1 MLFSYYAGRR
11 GSECKGPKRSMA
23 SGFGRAGSLSLDRPL
38 PVPSGR
44 RQGEG
49 EFVTGFTLQT
59 FGFPE
64 IHGDNGPIKLNL
76 RKGLALLIY
85 LAEAK
90 GAVARDVLA
99 TLLWPESPRETAHAR
114 LRRMLHRIALALG
127 QPIFETDRTSVRWSP
142 AIELKVD
149 SHLFESACDRG
160 AFDEACLCYRGDFL
174 AGFALAD
181 CAAFDDW
188 AFYHREAL
196 RGRLMHGLERLVR
209 DNNAAGD
216 HFGAAAHAGRLV
228 ELDPLSE
235 VYGRHLIRSLLTAG
249 DRGSAERH
257 HAALTQRLRDELG
270 VAPEAATEAL
280 MEPATAPPV
289 HAAPTTLY
297 VEGAGV
303 HLAYQT
309 YGSGEL
315 DILIMPGFV
324 SHVERVWEHPACR
337 SFLVSLMALGRVILF
352 DRRGIGLSDRVGS
365 APSVEVT
372 AEDIGTVLRAAHTR
386 RVVLFG
392 ASECGPACIKF
403 AVDESRHVAGLI
415 LFGSL
420 AKGCWAPDYPHA
432 LRADQYD
439 AWRQQLV
446 AEWGGPAGIET
457 FAPSLSRDP
466 QARAWWAGLLRA
478 ASSPGNIWAV
488 LKALRD
494 TDVRYL
500 LPRVSVP
507 TLVLHRRNDHAVR
520 VAAGRDMASHI
531 TGAHFVELDGN
542 DHWFFAGAQQPVLEA
557 VKRFVDALPRD
568 RRPTH

>member
-1 MLFSYYAGRR
+1 M
-11 GSECKGPKRSMA
+11 
-23 SGFGRAGSLSLDRPL
+23 
-38 PVPSGR
+38 
-44 RQGEG
+44 
-49 EFVTGFTLQT
+49 TGFSLQT
-59 FGFPE
+59 FGFLE
-64 IHGDNGPIKLNL
+64 IRGDNGPIKLNL

-85 LAEAK
+85 LAEAH
-90 GAVARDVLA
+90 GAVAREVIA
-99 TLLWPESPRETAHAR
+99 TLLWPESPRDTARAR
-114 LRRMLHRIALALG
+114 LRRMLHRIELTLG
-127 QPIFETDRTSVRWSP
+127 QHVFQTDRSSVQWSS
-142 AIELKVD
+142 AVELKVD
-149 SHLFESACDRG
+149 SHLFENACDRG
-160 AFDEACLCYRGDFL
+160 AFEEACLHYRGDFL

-181 CAAFDDW
+181 CPEFDDW
-188 AFYHREAL
+188 AFFRREAL
-196 RGRLMHGLERLVR
+196 RGRLMHGLERLVQ
-209 DNNAAGD
+209 DKNAAGE
-216 HFGAAAHAGRLV
+216 HFAAAAHAGRLV

-235 VYGRHLIRSLLTAG
+235 VYCRYLIRSLLLAG
-249 DRGSAERH
+249 DRSSAERH
-257 HAALTQRLRDELG
+257 HAALRQRLRDELG

-280 MEPATAPPV
+280 MDPTTAPLA

-297 VEGAGV
+297 VKGAGV

-309 YGSGEL
+309 YGRGEL

-324 SHVERVWEHPACR
+324 SHVERLWEHPACR
-337 SFLVSLMALGRVILF
+337 AFLVSSMALGRLILF
-352 DRRGIGLSDRVGS
+352 DRRGVGLSDRLGS

-403 AVDESRHVAGLI
+403 AVDESRLVAGLI

-420 AKGCWAPDYPHA
+420 AKGCWAPDNPHA
-432 LRADQYD
+432 YD

-478 ASSPGNIWAV
+478 ASSPGGIWAV

-494 TDVRYL
+494 TDVRHL

-507 TLVLHRRNDHAVR
+507 TLVLHRRNDQAVR
-520 VAAGRDMASHI
+520 IAAGRDMAGQI
-531 TGAHFVELDGN
+531 TGAQFVELDGN
-542 DHWFFAGAQQPVLEA
+542 DHWFFAGAQQPMLEEI
-557 VKRFVDALPRD
+557 KRFVSTLPRIKG
-568 RRPTH
+568 R